1 VPNLA
6 FFADAI
12 AILVVIEMAALSWWR
27 MKRGH
32 GPRPLDIALH
42 LSAGLCLLLA
52 MSAGLR
58 GEAEIMLAM
67 LAASGLAHLADLI
80 RFWKKA

>member
-1 VPNLA
+1 MPDLA
-6 FFADAI
+6 IFAEAI
-12 AILVVIEMAALSWWR
+12 AGLVIVEFIALSWWR
-27 MKRGH
+27 SKKGRV
-32 GPRPLDIALH
+32 PRPFDIALH

-58 GEAEIMLAM
+58 GQPEIMLLM

-80 RFWKKA
+80 RFWKKS

>member
-1 VPNLA
+1 MPELA
-6 FFADAI
+6 FFPEAI
-12 AILVVIEMAALSWWR
+12 AALVVIEMIALSWWR
-27 MKRGH
+27 HKKGR
-32 GPRPLDIALH
+32 GPRPFDIALH

-58 GEAEIMLAM
+58 GEPEIMLLM
-67 LAASGLAHLADLI
+67 LAASGLAHLFDLI

>member
-1 VPNLA
+1 MPELA
-6 FFADAI
+6 VFPEAI
-12 AILVVIEMAALSWWR
+12 AALVLIECAALAWWR
-27 MKRGH
+27 QKKGR
-32 GPRPLDIALH
+32 GPRPFDIVLH

-58 GEAEIMLAM
+58 GEPEIMLLM

-80 RFWKKA
+80 RFWKKS

>member
-1 VPNLA
+1 MPELA

-12 AILVVIEMAALSWWR
+12 ALLVVIEFVALSWWR
-27 MKRGH
+27 SKKGR
-32 GPRPLDIALH
+32 GPRPFDIALH

-52 MSAGLR
+52 MGAGLR
-58 GEAEIMLAM
+58 GEAEIMLMM

-80 RFWKKA
+80 RFWQKA

>member
-1 VPNLA
+1 MPELA
-6 FFADAI
+6 LFAEAI
-12 AILVVIEMAALSWWR
+12 AGLVVIEFVALAWWR
-27 MKRGH
+27 NKKGR
-32 GPRPLDIALH
+32 GPRPFDIALH

-58 GEAEIMLAM
+58 GEPEIMLAM
-67 LAASGLAHLADLI
+67 LAASGLAHLADLV

>member
-1 VPNLA
+1 MPELA
-6 FFADAI
+6 IFAEAI
-12 AILVVIEMAALSWWR
+12 AGLVVMECIALTWWR
-27 MKRGH
+27 LKKGR
-32 GPRPLDIALH
+32 GPRPFDIVLH

-58 GEAEIMLAM
+58 GQPEIMLLM

-80 RFWKKA
+80 RFWKKS